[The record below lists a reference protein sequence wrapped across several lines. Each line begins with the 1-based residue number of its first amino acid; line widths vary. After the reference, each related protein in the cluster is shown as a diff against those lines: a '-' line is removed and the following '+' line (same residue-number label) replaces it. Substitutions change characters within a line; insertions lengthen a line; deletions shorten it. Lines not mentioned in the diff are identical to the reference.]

1 MTYGGPAV
9 APSTRSALGVARELG
24 AGTAVLPTNTVP
36 QGQRQYDP
44 EDTPKFLPD
53 DAIRGSMAMRYANIL
68 GPEDATFS
76 FGGPVFLDTYGFF
89 LDNVAGDLSTTGS
102 SPANGTTLAGSVAT
116 LTIGATQCTVNNASG
131 YASASTVQIDSGN
144 VTEVVTL
151 SAVSGTLL
159 TFANYPLRFPHSAG
173 STVNTVSGPFVHSFA
188 LLNSATGYGGV
199 YGSQPPTHTLT
210 DIDNLNYGTVNTSG
224 ARAYPS
230 ACISMI
236 DFTGNAEQLL
246 SVRFSGNSWLS
257 APASAAPTISVSTVV
272 PNAAWQST
280 VYVGGTATSN
290 QVTQVGDWAISVKR
304 TLQTY
309 WTTQGIQNPFIIARG
324 QLDITGSLTV
334 TTPADETP
342 LYWMLLNTQPL
353 LQIVL
358 DNGLSGTS
366 HLRFVFRC
374 SQASFVKA
382 KPDRNAVLV
391 GFTTNWQSVAN
402 SSDVGGSGGLG
413 PGIFQLTNNIASYGL
428 PSDDDLP
435 SPKAMHLL

>member
-89 LDNVAGDLSTTGS
+89 LDNAFGDLSTTGS
-102 SPANGTTLAGSVAT
+102 SPGNSTTLAGSVAT

-144 VTEVVTL
+144 ISEVVSLT
-151 SAVSGTLL
+151 AVSGTLL
-159 TFANYPLRFPHSAG
+159 TFGNYPLRFPHNAG
-173 STVNTVSGPFVHSFA
+173 ATVNTVSGPYSHTFA

-236 DFTGNAEQLL
+236 DFQGNAEQLL
-246 SVRFSGNSWLS
+246 SVRFSGSSWLS

-272 PNAAWQST
+272 PNAAWQSQ
-280 VYVGGTATSN
+280 VFIGGTAASN
-290 QVTQVGDWAISVKR
+290 QVTTIGDWTVSIKR
-304 TLQTY
+304 TLQVY
-309 WTTQGIQNPFIIARG
+309 WTTQGEQNPYIIGRG
-324 QLDITGSLTV
+324 QLDATGTFQF
-334 TTPADETP
+334 TTPSDETG
-342 LYWMLLNTQPL
+342 LYLMLQNTQP
-353 LQIVL
+353 QIRIVL

-366 HLRFVFRC
+366 HLRLQFDC
-374 SQASFVKA
+374 QQASFVKS
-382 KPDRNAVLV
+382 KIGRNAVLV
-391 GFTTNWQSVAN
+391 DYADSWQAVATSEN
-402 SSDVGGSGGLG
+402 TGGSGGLG
-413 PGIFQLTNNIASYGL
+413 PATFLLINNQAVY
-428 PSDDDLP
+428 
-435 SPKAMHLL
+435 